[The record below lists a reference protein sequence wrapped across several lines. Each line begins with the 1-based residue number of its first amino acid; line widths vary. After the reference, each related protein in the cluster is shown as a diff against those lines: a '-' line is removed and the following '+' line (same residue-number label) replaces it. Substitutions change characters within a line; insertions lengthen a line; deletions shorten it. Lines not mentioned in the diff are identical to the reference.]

1 MRFYTHVAQWGNQLL
16 VRAVE
21 NGVRSN
27 FKVKYEPT
35 LYVPVAKDTGWKTLD
50 GKNVTPMQF
59 LSIKEAKEFVEQ
71 YESQPHLVYG
81 LTQFPY
87 TYIAD
92 KYPKQIQFDSSQMR
106 IVTIDIEVECENGFP
121 NADKRWTYDSLSQS
135 KTMTLD
141 ASRFGDCTTTT
152 MTGKMFNTS
161 SVRQNVNF

>member
-1 MRFYTHVAQWGNQLL
+1 MKFYTHVAQWGNQLL

-59 LSIKEAKEFVEQ
+59 LTIKEAKEFVEQ
-71 YESQPHLVYG
+71 YQSQPHLVYG

-87 TYIAD
+87 TYICLL
-92 KYPKQIQFDSSQMR
+92 YTSPSPRDS
-106 IVTIDIEVECENGFP
+106 
-121 NADKRWTYDSLSQS
+121 
-135 KTMTLD
+135 
-141 ASRFGDCTTTT
+141 
-152 MTGKMFNTS
+152 
-161 SVRQNVNF
+161 

>member
-35 LYVPVAKDTGWKTLD
+35 LYVPVQKETGWKTLD
-50 GKNVTPMQF
+50 GKNVNPMKF
-59 LSIKEAKEFVEQ
+59 LSMKEAKEFIET

-87 TYIAD
+87 TYISE
-92 KYPKQIQFDSSQMR
+92 KYPNQIQFDSSQMR

-121 NADKRWTYDSLSQS
+121 NADKALEPMLSITI
-135 KTMTLD
+135 KNHD
-141 ASRFGDCTTTT
+141 
-152 MTGKMFNTS
+152 TGRIKVWGLHDYHND
-161 SVRQNVNF
+161 